1 MLVILVCQ
9 REGLN
14 ASFQWKG
21 ESSQLN
27 KERKKSQAVVAKIL
41 DKNES
46 LTHETVRKEK
56 ELVLVLLLDPQ
67 TAEVMATVVDK
78 CLVDKLSA

>member
-1 MLVILVCQ
+1 M
-9 REGLN
+9 
-14 ASFQWKG
+14 
-21 ESSQLN
+21 
-27 KERKKSQAVVAKIL
+27 VAKIL

-56 ELVLVLLLDPQ
+56 ELCASFAVRPQ

-78 CLVDKLSA
+78 VLS